1 MKMIKYFMNDGGSAV
16 SLDWSEANEEIA
28 KKEAFNGEYTIEE
41 CEPLESL
48 ESLEPTTEERLAA
61 LESAMLEMIL
71 GGMTE

>member
-1 MKMIKYFMNDGGSAV
+1 MIKYFMTEGGSAV

-28 KKEAFNGEYTIEE
+28 KKEALNGEYTIEDR
-41 CEPLESL
+41 EPLEPL
-48 ESLEPTTEERLAA
+48 EKTEPTTEERLAA